1 MIADLHTHS
10 HYSDGYLSPKDLI
23 RTASDNNCTHL
34 ALTDHDSVKGL
45 EQASEFAKL
54 SNIKLINGVEVSSK
68 FNHFSLHIVGLG
80 IDHKN
85 DSLLDGLERNNRFR
99 VERAKKISEGLEIVG
114 IEQPLIEAK
123 KLSKTKNITRT
134 HFAQMLVKKG
144 ICPNVQSVF
153 KKFMT
158 GNKPGAVKGEWIE
171 ASETIHQI
179 HKAGGLAVLAHPFR
193 YKLTLSKLKK
203 IIISLKDAGLDGLE
217 IVNSFSTS
225 EETHLIKNIADE
237 NHLLYSFG
245 SDFHGWPNQ
254 NIKIGGIPAFDYGD
268 NSILDRL

>member
-10 HYSDGYLSPKDLI
+10 YYSDGYLSPKDLI
-23 RTASDNNCTHL
+23 QAASKSDCTHL
-34 ALTDHDSVKGL
+34 ALTDHDSVLGL
-45 EQASEFAKL
+45 KEANEFAEL
-54 SNIKLINGVEVSSK
+54 SGIKFINGVEVSTK
-68 FNHFSLHIVGLG
+68 LNNLSLHVVGLG
-80 IDHKN
+80 INPKS
-85 DSLLDGLERNNRFR
+85 DSLLDGLDTNNRHR
-99 VERAKKISEGLEIVG
+99 VERAKKISEGLQIAGKE
-114 IEQPLIEAK
+114 EPLIEAK
-123 KLSKTKNITRT
+123 KFSKTKNITRT

-171 ASETIHQI
+171 ASEAIHQI
-179 HKAGGLAVLAHPFR
+179 HEAGGLAVLAHPFR

-203 IIISLKDAGLDGLE
+203 IIISLKNLGLDGLE
-217 IVNSFSTS
+217 IVNSFSTT
-225 EETHLIKNIADE
+225 EETYLIKNIADE

-254 NIKIGGIPAFDYGD
+254 NIKIGGIPKFDYGD
-268 NSILDRL
+268 NLILDRL

>member
-10 HYSDGYLSPKDLI
+10 YYSDGYLSPKDLI
-23 RTASDNNCTHL
+23 QAASKSDCTHL
-34 ALTDHDSVKGL
+34 ALTDHDSVLGL
-45 EQASEFAKL
+45 KEANEFAEL
-54 SNIKLINGVEVSSK
+54 SGIKFINGVEVSTK
-68 FNHFSLHIVGLG
+68 LNNLSLHVVGLG
-80 IDHKN
+80 INPKS
-85 DSLLDGLERNNRFR
+85 DSLLDGLDTNNRHR
-99 VERAKKISEGLEIVG
+99 VERAKKISEGLQIAG
-114 IEQPLIEAK
+114 IEEPLIEAK
-123 KLSKTKNITRT
+123 KFSKTKNITRT

-203 IIISLKDAGLDGLE
+203 IIISLKNVGLDGLE